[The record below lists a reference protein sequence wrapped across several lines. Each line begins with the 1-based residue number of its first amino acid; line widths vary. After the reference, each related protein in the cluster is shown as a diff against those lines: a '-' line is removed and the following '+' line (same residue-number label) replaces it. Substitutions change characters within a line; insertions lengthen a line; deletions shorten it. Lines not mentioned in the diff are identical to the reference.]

1 MAIEASRLPSS
12 RRRFTVSQFIA
23 VLASAAAVVS
33 LAGCST
39 STGATSSS
47 SSSSEGF
54 PVTIKSALGS
64 ATIKSK
70 PTRVSTIGWTNQ
82 DAVLALGVVPVDMP
96 KMTFAD
102 VDNDGMYPWTKDS
115 LKELG
120 GTGDKAPAMH
130 DETDD
135 IDAEAIAATEPDVII
150 GVQSGVS
157 EKQYSTLSKIAP
169 MVAYPSVAWA
179 APWRE
184 VVTESGKA
192 LGLDSK
198 ATKVIS
204 STEKTLSD
212 ALSKHSQIKGKTAS
226 VMYFDTAK
234 LSSLTVYTTTDPR
247 EKYLNDLGLKTPE
260 SVTKLS
266 KGTDAFYKTV
276 STENADDFN
285 DIDIII
291 TYGDSTTLKTLQA
304 DPLLSK
310 IPAIKRGSV
319 VVIDQTSTLAASV
332 SPSVLSIPA
341 TVNDYMDLIATAA
354 DTVNET
360 AK

>member
-1 MAIEASRLPSS
+1 MVIEASRLSS
-12 RRRFTVSQFIA
+12 LRRGSKISQFIA
-23 VLASAAAVVS
+23 IFVSAAAVVS
-33 LAGCST
+33 LAGCS
-39 STGATSSS
+39 SSQES
-47 SSSSEGF
+47 SPSEASSAGF
-54 PVTIKSALGS
+54 PVTLKGALGS
-64 ATIKSK
+64 TTIETK

-82 DAVLALGVVPVDMP
+82 DPVLALGIVPVDMP

-102 VDNDGMYPWTKDS
+102 VDNDGMYPWTKDA
-115 LKELG
+115 LEKLG

-135 IDAEAIAATEPDVII
+135 IDAEAIAATEPDVIL

-157 EKQYSTLSKIAP
+157 DKQYSTLNKIAP
-169 MVAYPSVAWA
+169 TVAYPSVAWA

-192 LGLDSK
+192 LGLSSTAK
-198 ATKVIS
+198 QVIS
-204 STEKTLSD
+204 STEKTLADS
-212 ALSKHSQIKGKTAS
+212 LEKHPHIKGKTAS

-247 EKYLNDLGLKTPE
+247 EKYLNDLGLETPE

-266 KGTDAFYKTV
+266 QGTDAFYKTV
-276 STENADDFN
+276 STENADDF
-285 DIDIII
+285 DDVDIII

-341 TVNDYMDLIATAA
+341 TVDEYMNLIETAA
-354 DTVNET
+354 GMVNDT